1 MKLDLKKFI
10 NSAPKVAQCISLQ
23 ERLPAFVAGSF
34 EMEFSYEVI
43 DNGEFFLLKIVE
55 NALVPMHC
63 QRCMGEFIQQHHLE
77 TEIAVCHNEK
87 LAEKYQ
93 SLYDVIV
100 AKDSIVDLEA
110 ILVDNCHLYLSAFH
124 QELDE
129 CEANQL
135 KSSQYV

>member
-43 DNGEFFLLKIVE
+43 DNGEFYLLKIVE

-63 QRCMGEFIQQHHLE
+63 QRCMGEFIQQPSQDFPQCVIPAWPVQIGHR
-77 TEIAVCHNEK
+77 IAGE
-87 LAEKYQ
+87 
-93 SLYDVIV
+93 
-100 AKDSIVDLEA
+100 
-110 ILVDNCHLYLSAFH
+110 
-124 QELDE
+124 
-129 CEANQL
+129 
-135 KSSQYV
+135 